1 MVNSYVTF
9 LVCLGIQVIDWML
22 KWSFVSNREAGVTL
36 ACLLLEDAHL
46 QPVGLKSKMSFKR
59 KKGFQDATIFLD
71 ETDALYRFVS
81 TGCFSIDILI

>member
-1 MVNSYVTF
+1 MKALVIF
-9 LVCLGIQVIDWML
+9 LVCLGIQVIDWLL

-46 QPVGLKSKMSFKR
+46 QPVGLKSKMSFKK

-81 TGCFSIDILI
+81 TSCFSIDILM